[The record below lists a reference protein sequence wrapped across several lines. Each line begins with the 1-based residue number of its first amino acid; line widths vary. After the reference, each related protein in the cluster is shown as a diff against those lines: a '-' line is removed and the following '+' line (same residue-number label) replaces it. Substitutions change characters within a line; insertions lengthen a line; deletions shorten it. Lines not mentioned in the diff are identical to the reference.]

1 MNLFKVD
8 SVVKNIFSIYG
19 KDMKNIATNWVVAV
33 LIGGLVIL
41 PSLYAW
47 FNIKAS
53 WDPYGQ
59 TDQIPIG
66 IVNEDEGAEVRGED
80 IDVGEML
87 VESLEEN
94 DSMNWQFVSKDK
106 AMDEVKNGN
115 YYAVIVIPSDFSEQ
129 LGSVLSDKPEKADME
144 YYVNQKINAI
154 APKIT
159 DKGATVIVE
168 EISSEF
174 ISTVNG
180 VIFDMFNEIGLELEE
195 EQPDIEKFQDYIFTL
210 EEELPGIHDTLTE
223 TDDDAKEAKD
233 IVQKA
238 LGKIPEV
245 KEMTDDG
252 AEQLDSAMGRINQA
266 EELLDELGPKISNDL
281 AEAQSIVHEVN
292 EAIDSATENIGVEE
306 DLDEKIDKQ
315 VEKLNTSIEKIEG
328 VIENIKELEDNLDEE
343 DEHYNEKKEQLETA
357 RENLEEL
364 LSRQNDMKEHLEN
377 LRGAGEEAD
386 KVFNR
391 IAEKANASTE
401 KLDQF
406 IEDYNNEIKPAINSA
421 IDDMKDKLTSAKS
434 MVNEIQET
442 IPKVEELLNS
452 TDGHL
457 DEGQEVLNKVLEEY
471 PFVQD
476 KVSETADKLRE
487 LKGEADLSDIIELLK
502 NDPDAERGFFAEPVK
517 LHENDLFPIENY
529 GTVMTPF
536 YTVLSIWVGA
546 LLLISL
552 LSTELPGEIKPTI
565 MYFGRLLTFLT
576 IGLLQTLIV
585 TSGDMF
591 LIGVSVAHPVWFIV
605 FGLLISCVFMTIVY
619 SVVSIFGDVGKAL
632 AIIMLVLQIAGS
644 GGTYPVVLLPSFFQ
658 KINPFLPFTYAVDL
672 MREAVGGIV
681 WHQVYI
687 SVSALVI
694 FGMIFVL
701 LAVFL
706 KGPNNRLMNK
716 LLASKDSRLF
726 H

>member
-8 SVVKNIFSIYG
+8 YVVKNIFSIYG

-87 VESLEEN
+87 VESLEDN

-115 YYAVIVIPSDFSEQ
+115 YFAVIVIPSDFSEQ

-406 IEDYNNEIKPAINSA
+406 IEDDNNEIKPAINSA

-529 GTVMTPF
+529 GTGMTPF

-605 FGLLISCVFMTIVY
+605 FGLLI
-619 SVVSIFGDVGKAL
+619 
-632 AIIMLVLQIAGS
+632 
-644 GGTYPVVLLPSFFQ
+644 
-658 KINPFLPFTYAVDL
+658 
-672 MREAVGGIV
+672 
-681 WHQVYI
+681 
-687 SVSALVI
+687 
-694 FGMIFVL
+694 
-701 LAVFL
+701 
-706 KGPNNRLMNK
+706 
-716 LLASKDSRLF
+716 
-726 H
+726 

>member
-8 SVVKNIFSIYG
+8 YVVKNIFSIYG

-87 VESLEEN
+87 VESLEDN

-115 YYAVIVIPSDFSEQ
+115 YFAVIVIPSDFSEQ

-180 VIFDMFNEIGLELEE
+180 VIFDMFNQIGLELEE
-195 EQPDIEKFQDYIFTL
+195 EQPDIEKFQEYIFTL

-223 TDDDAKEAKD
+223 TDEDAKEAKD

-245 KEMTDDG
+245 KEMTEDG
-252 AEQLDSAMGRINQA
+252 SEQLNSAMGRINQA
-266 EELLDELGPKISNDL
+266 EELLDELGPKISEDL
-281 AEAQSIVHEVN
+281 AEAQSIAHDVN
-292 EAIDSATENIGVEE
+292 EAIDNATENVGVEE
-306 DLDEKIDKQ
+306 DLDEKIDEQ
-315 VEKLNTSIEKIEG
+315 LEKLNTSTEKVEG
-328 VIENIKELEDNLDEE
+328 VIENIQEIEEGLDEE
-343 DEHYNEKKEQLETA
+343 DENYDEKIEQLETA
-357 RENLEEL
+357 REHLEEL
-364 LSRQNDMKEHLEN
+364 LSQQNEMKEHLEN
-377 LRGAGEEAD
+377 LRGAGAEAD
-386 KVFNR
+386 KVFDK
-391 IAEKANASTE
+391 ISEKADASTE
-401 KLDQF
+401 KIDEF

-421 IDDMKDKLTSAKS
+421 IKDMKEKLTSAKS

-457 DEGQEVLNKVLEEY
+457 DEGQDILKEVLEEY

-487 LKGEADLSDIIELLK
+487 LKDEADLSDIIELLK

-517 LHENDLFPIENY
+517 LHENELFPIKNY
-529 GTVMTPF
+529 GTGMTPF

-576 IGLLQTLIV
+576 IGLLQTLVV
-585 TSGDMF
+585 TNGDMF
-591 LIGVSVAHPVWFIV
+591 LLGVPVAHPVWFVV

-632 AIIMLVLQIAGS
+632 AIVMLVLQIAGS

-687 SVSALVI
+687 SVTALAI
-694 FGMIFVL
+694 FGLIFIL

-716 LLASKDSRLF
+716 MLASKDSRLF

>member
-529 GTVMTPF
+529 GTGMTPF